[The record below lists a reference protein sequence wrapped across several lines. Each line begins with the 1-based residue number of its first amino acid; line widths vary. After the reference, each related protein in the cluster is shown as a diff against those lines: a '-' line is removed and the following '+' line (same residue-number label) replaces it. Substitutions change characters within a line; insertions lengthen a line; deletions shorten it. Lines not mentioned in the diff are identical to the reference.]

1 MGSAYLAG
9 QNDHSGRRIPALSPG
24 GGEIHQRPAYP
35 DHRTGDIRMSIEVAA
50 AIMMLSLVILLL
62 SGMPLAFALGGLSM
76 VLAYGMW
83 GPNSMLLVA
92 VQTWSVMTSYFLV
105 AIPLYIFMANILQ
118 KSGIIEDLFNV
129 MQIWFG
135 PLRGGL
141 AIGTIVICTIMA
153 AMTGVVGAAVASMG
167 ILALPAMLNR
177 GYGKE
182 IALGSIC
189 AGGTLGI
196 LIPPSV
202 ITIVY
207 AVTANVS
214 IGKMFMGGVIPGIV
228 LASLY
233 IAYITVRCLFQPEMG
248 PAPPKEE
255 RAQITF
261 WQKIVSLRSVVLPVG
276 LIVLVL
282 GSIYTGIATPTEA
295 AGVGCLG
302 AILSSVL
309 YRRFSWKNLEDS
321 VYATA
326 KTTAMILWI
335 TIGAKCFIS
344 VFSAVGGDDLIRDFV
359 AGLDMNRWLVIITL
373 QIILVLLGLFLD
385 EIGIILLCVPVF
397 LPIVLGLGFDPIWF
411 GVLFLINAQMNYIT
425 PPFGYTLFYLRGVV
439 PEGVHMGD
447 IYRSILPFVFL
458 QVLAIAFFMAF
469 PQTVMWLPNLVK

>member
-1 MGSAYLAG
+1 
-9 QNDHSGRRIPALSPG
+9 
-24 GGEIHQRPAYP
+24 
-35 DHRTGDIRMSIEVAA
+35 MSIEFAA
-50 AIMMLSLVILLL
+50 LIMVVSLVILLF

-76 VLAYGMW
+76 ALAYWMW
-83 GPNSMLLVA
+83 GPNSMLLIA

-105 AIPLYIFMANILQ
+105 AIPLYIFMANVLQ
-118 KSGIIEDLFNV
+118 RSGIIEDLFNA

-207 AVTANVS
+207 AVTASVS
-214 IGKMFMGGVIPGIV
+214 IGKMFMGGVVPGLF
-228 LASLY
+228 LATLY
-233 IAYITVRCLFQPEMG
+233 IAYIIIRCIIQPQMG
-248 PAPPKEE
+248 PAPSQLE
-255 RAQITF
+255 RSQITLR
-261 WQKIVSLRSVVLPVG
+261 QKFASLRSIILPVT
-276 LIVLVL
+276 LIVVVL

-302 AILSSVL
+302 AILSAVI
-309 YRRFSWKNLEDS
+309 YRRFSWGNLKDS

-326 KTTAMILWI
+326 MTTSMILWI

-359 AGLDMNRWLVIITL
+359 ADLDINRWLVIITL
-373 QIILVLLGLFLD
+373 QIILLLLGLFLD

-397 LPIVLGLGFDPIWF
+397 LPIVVGLGFDPIWF

-439 PEGVHMGD
+439 PEGIHMGD
-447 IYRSILPFVFL
+447 IYRSIFPFLLIQIF
-458 QVLAIAFFMAF
+458 AIGFFMVF
-469 PQTVMWLPNLVK
+469 PQTILWLPNFVK